1 MTVQQFCGVC
11 LLTVSLAACHGEPVL
26 DPGDRPPNIR
36 GTISGMVRTPAGE
49 PLSAR
54 KVTAVDT
61 TSGARYEQSTAAN
74 GGYTV
79 QVPTGT
85 YRLELEV
92 RAGERVATQPEP
104 TEVNI
109 GDLDGQRDF
118 VVTTASAAR

>member
-1 MTVQQFCGVC
+1 MTGQPFFAIA
-11 LLTVSLAACHGEPVL
+11 LLSVSLAACHGEPVL

-61 TSGARYEQSTAAN
+61 TTGARFEQSTAAN

-85 YRLELEV
+85 YRLEVEV
-92 RAGERVATQPEP
+92 RTGERVATQPEP
-104 TEVNI
+104 TDVNI
-109 GDLDGQRDF
+109 GDLDGQRNF
-118 VVTTASAAR
+118 VVTAAAAAR